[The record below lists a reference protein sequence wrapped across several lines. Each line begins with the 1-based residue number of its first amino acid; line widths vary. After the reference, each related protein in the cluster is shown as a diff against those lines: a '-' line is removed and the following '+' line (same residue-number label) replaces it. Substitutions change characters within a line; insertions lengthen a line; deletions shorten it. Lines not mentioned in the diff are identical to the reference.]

1 MGPRLSRAQ
10 IVDFQLKLRF
20 LINAPAQS
28 QAVFALFSG
37 GLQGQHQ
44 LGAWP
49 GLVGDLPGGLL
60 LERWQPID
68 KDHAVAPLG
77 DGLPQHKL
85 QAALAGPAG
94 GQHEL
99 QGGWAWPGLTGHEEG
114 MPAVA
119 VAALIPEAE
128 GNAMLQYIPNCL
140 LYTSDAADEP

>member
-1 MGPRLSRAQ
+1 MGPRLSGAQ

-60 LERWQPID
+60 LQGRQTID
-68 KDHAVAPLG
+68 EDHAVAPLG
-77 DGLPQHKL
+77 DGLPQHSSKL
-85 QAALAGPAG
+85 RWPVRLAASTSSRGAGL
-94 GQHEL
+94 GQ
-99 QGGWAWPGLTGHEEG
+99 G
-114 MPAVA
+114 
-119 VAALIPEAE
+119 
-128 GNAMLQYIPNCL
+128 
-140 LYTSDAADEP
+140 